1 MEGIELRRLSPN
13 DLGAACK
20 VLGLAFADNPNTL
33 VIARG
38 DRARAQR
45 MTESGARVAKLGRQY
60 SHVLVAEEAAGRLVG
75 VLNALKWPNCQLR
88 MSEKLKVAPAMLR
101 VTGLGLPRAFKM
113 MTVWTSHDPGERHW
127 HLGPIGVDP
136 ELQGR
141 GIGKAMLAAFLDMV
155 DGQGAAAYLETDVD
169 RNVALYEQFGFK
181 VIDQEDIS
189 GVNNR
194 FMWREAA
201 ARSGGSGGSWPAL
214 EQRAMRKCEQVFGRI
229 PEDFPPKRI
238 VRGIEQ
244 IQEQNTHIWPTS
256 RTGTPTYGAGCWRLV
271 RHAA

>member
-1 MEGIELRRLSPN
+1 MDEIEIRRMSPN
-13 DLGAACK
+13 DMRAACK

-60 SHVLVAEEAAGRLVG
+60 SYVLVAEEAAGRLVG
-75 VLNALKWPNCQLR
+75 VLNALQWPNCQLR
-88 MSEKLKVAPAMLR
+88 MSEKLKVAPAMIR
-101 VTGLGLPRAFKM
+101 VTGLGLPSALKM
-113 MTVWTSHDPGERHW
+113 MNVWTNHDPGERHW

-155 DGQGAAAYLETDVD
+155 DGQGATAYLETDVD
-169 RNVALYEQFGFK
+169 RNVALYEKFGFK
-181 VIDQEDIS
+181 IVGQEDIA

-201 ARSGGSGGSWPAL
+201 ARS
-214 EQRAMRKCEQVFGRI
+214 
-229 PEDFPPKRI
+229 
-238 VRGIEQ
+238 
-244 IQEQNTHIWPTS
+244 
-256 RTGTPTYGAGCWRLV
+256 
-271 RHAA
+271 HAPDSS